1 MVDSIGNNINIKLKG
16 QNIQLNQETLKGVNI
31 GKNTPIFIQKHD
43 SNNDGVISKQ
53 EAEALL
59 KELKKAAGND
69 TLSAREF
76 AKAKLGEK
84 ADFSKLESYLAK
96 HSETIQNDDGSTT
109 MIIRQDDGSFSKT
122 TVKGE
127 NRVVQ
132 NYNADGNII

>member
-1 MVDSIGNNINIKLKG
+1 M
-16 QNIQLNQETLKGVNI
+16 
-31 GKNTPIFIQKHD
+31 
-43 SNNDGVISKQ
+43 
-53 EAEALL
+53 
-59 KELKKAAGND
+59 KKAAGND

-132 NYNADGNII
+132 NYNADGNIIKHSTLY